1 MKRSDSNCWIRR
13 GSGEGPGTMPQADEG
28 VLRWQLCKL
37 LQCVRENDRDTIRRL
52 VADGVPNILNLVDST
67 APDGGETAL
76 GLAAAENRD
85 DLVQLLLDL
94 GAHPDVVD
102 GGRRTP
108 LMRAA
113 EFGHVQSLE
122 KLIRNNPVPNLNLTD
137 NEGKGVQHAA
147 KSSTLLSTTM
157 HCDKK
162 LIDNSYAIRLFFC
175 S

>member
-1 MKRSDSNCWIRR
+1 MKRSDSNYWIRR
-13 GSGEGPGTMPQADEG
+13 GDGEGTRTMPQAAEG
-28 VLRWQLCKL
+28 VSRWQLCKL
-37 LQCVRENDRDTIRRL
+37 LQCVREDDRNTIRRL
-52 VADGVPNILNLVDST
+52 VADGVSNLLNLVDPT

-102 GGRRTP
+102 GRRRTP

-122 KLIRNNPVPNLNLTD
+122 RLIRSNPAPNLNLTD
-137 NEGKGVQHAA
+137 SEGKGADHAA
-147 KSSTLLSTTM
+147 SNFTVAIISQSS
-157 HCDKK
+157 
-162 LIDNSYAIRLFFC
+162 
-175 S
+175 